1 MTKKISRRAALGLA
15 GGVAVGAATIGLS
28 TADAARRGKGDGRG
42 DGRGD
47 GAGGAQPRA
56 AGPWVRLAVVTA
68 NIGRKHLDQRE
79 AAITAVRQ
87 QSDGTPPMVGWQEI
101 GEGANDTG
109 EPSMIRQHFGDQ
121 YTHMFLNDPQSPREP
136 ISVPRPWTVV
146 GHTNVFVH
154 EGIADVTPPRW
165 INEVVVQHE
174 TMPDLQF
181 VIMNTHYIARA
192 YVGPQRDD
200 LKPYWNHHHD
210 VHAQRVLERHQ
221 NQHLPVIWTA
231 DTNRNDFGTAT
242 GWQAEGAAF
251 GSGLDRIDW
260 LTTNKVDI
268 ELLNT
273 NIVPMHVDDDHNAKV
288 AIFRI
293 RLAA

>member
-1 MTKKISRRAALGLA
+1 MSKRISRRAALGLA
-15 GGVAVGAATIGLS
+15 GGVALGAAAGVGTV
-28 TADAARRGKGDGRG
+28 AEAARHKGGG
-42 DGRGD
+42 Q
-47 GAGGAQPRA
+47 GAGQQPKA

-101 GEGANDTG
+101 NEGDTG
-109 EPSMIRQHFGDQ
+109 EPSMINQHFGDQ

-136 ISVPRPWTVV
+136 ISVPRPWVV
-146 GHTNVFVH
+146 TGHTSTPVH
-154 EGIADVTPPRW
+154 GTIPDVSPPRW

-174 TMPDLQF
+174 TMTDLQF
-181 VIMNTHYIARA
+181 VIMNTHYLARA

-231 DTNRNDFGTAT
+231 DVNRNDYGTAT

-260 LTTNKVDI
+260 MTTNKVDI